1 MAKAEQIRS
10 GKEVVDKEL
19 RKRKLEKAAKA
30 EARKVRK
37 EAEATATTRAPKPV
51 IPDVEHVMTD
61 FEDIRTYTYVP
72 PSDFKPFFLE
82 ITFKTEQDG
91 MLNLHN
97 DFQVNYHRGR
107 YDDDEKKKYDMWDF
121 DPKTVASI
129 FARMAPKL
137 FHATGRK
144 LLNKA
149 GQEVPKRLEP
159 NKVYRVV
166 FRVLAKKDPNGVHD
180 KIIGVILKH
189 VFITKKVK
197 SKATGESK
205 VKIIEL
211 NTKDP
216 YRRMFGGAVKFMACA
231 FKEMLQPPKGRRKKK
246 DEEIED
252 QEDY

>member
-1 MAKAEQIRS
+1 MAKKEQVRS
-10 GKEVVDKEL
+10 SKEVVDKVL
-19 RKRKLEKAAKA
+19 KKRKNVEVEAEPKVRAAK
-30 EARKVRK
+30 
-37 EAEATATTRAPKPV
+37 PV
-51 IPDVEHVMTD
+51 LPDVAHSMTE
-61 FEDIRTYTYVP
+61 FADIRTYTYVP

-82 ITFKTEQDG
+82 VTFKTEQDG

-97 DFQVNYHRGR
+97 EFQVNYHRGR

-144 LLNKA
+144 LVNKA

-166 FRVLAKKDPNGVHD
+166 FRIIAKKDPNGVHE
-180 KIIGVILKH
+180 KIIGVALKH

-197 SKATGESK
+197 SKATGKST
-205 VKIIEL
+205 VKIVEL
-211 NTKDP
+211 NNKDP
-216 YRRMFGGAVKFMACA
+216 YRRMIAGAAKFMACA
-231 FKEMLQPPKGRRKKK
+231 FKEMLQPPKGRRPKKV
-246 DEEIED
+246 EEEVED